1 MFKFASKRNS
11 FFFNLLIGKT
21 LILKEKAIRVAKQ
34 MMTNQNE
41 GITEDEKIE
50 SNTLEVSNTCMEAE
64 SFLAGFGELIEVD
77 QDANIEDQE
86 EGNKEHVK
94 VDDTAGHDNA
104 MAMTNSGT
112 TFVTYL
118 ILTNSHYIS
127 IIDYFL

>member
-1 MFKFASKRNS
+1 M
-11 FFFNLLIGKT
+11 L
-21 LILKEKAIRVAKQ
+21 
-34 MMTNQNE
+34 TNQHE
-41 GITEDEKIE
+41 GITEDEKIK
-50 SNTLEVSNTCMEAE
+50 SNTLEVSNTWMEAE

-94 VDDTAGHDNA
+94 VVDTADHDNA

-118 ILTNSHYIS
+118 ILTNSPVMIYQSLIIFYKIS
-127 IIDYFL
+127 IDTFL